1 MDNPWTCE
9 HTQRAVKRRHDSSGR
24 PFFQDQCVEC
34 GYAIGPMVARSKV
47 GDPESVP
54 VFDEVLRAAG
64 ECRKAERQAERTET
78 VRREWEK
85 ASADRKRELA
95 EYYETPEWRAK
106 RQAVLVRDNHEC
118 KAQLDCCVVR
128 AESAHHLTYAHVFN
142 EPLFDLVAV
151 CWPCHERLHPT

>member
-1 MDNPWTCE
+1 MQNPWTCE
-9 HTQRAVKRRHDSSGR
+9 HTWKTLRRRKDRSGREFLQHQCRDCGSGVGSAVSKASVNDYDSVPLWDADLEQRAEK
-24 PFFQDQCVEC
+24 C
-34 GYAIGPMVARSKV
+34 
-47 GDPESVP
+47 
-54 VFDEVLRAAG
+54 RA
-64 ECRKAERQAERTET
+64 EQTET